1 MRFMLCA
8 KDRASGTMRL
18 VSHESF
24 GSRRDAVEALSVVR
38 DLSDL
43 IGTDVYLVDLD
54 TAVPVALVP
63 CGAEGAVPDRP
74 ADVAASAEESALT
87 FDEVVDEAA
96 AEAVPAEDPAA
107 VDELPEWA
115 TAEPGATLGVLQI
128 DIDAWTCE
136 DCIYVTT
143 CAFSG
148 TRRPSQ
154 CASFQWRA

>member
-1 MRFMLCA
+1 MLCA
-8 KDRASGTMRL
+8 KDRTTGTMRL
-18 VSHESF
+18 VTQESF
-24 GSRRDAVEALSVVR
+24 ASRRDAVEALSVVR

-43 IGTDVYLVDLD
+43 MGTDVYLVDLD

-63 CGAEGAVPDRP
+63 CGPGGIAETP
-74 ADVAASAEESALT
+74 AAEEKPAAP
-87 FDEVVDEAA
+87 EEAIE
-96 AEAVPAEDPAA
+96 EAVPEQVAEEAPAA
-107 VDELPEWA
+107 TEELPEWA

-154 CASFQWRA
+154 CLSFQWRA

>member
-8 KDRASGTMRL
+8 KDRATGTMRL
-18 VSHESF
+18 VSQDSF

-43 IGTDVYLVDLD
+43 VGTDVYLVDLD

-63 CGAEGAVPDRP
+63 CGP
-74 ADVAASAEESALT
+74 ADAAAVRKTEG
-87 FDEVVDEAA
+87 EAA
-96 AEAVPAEDPAA
+96 PTEAAA
-107 VDELPEWA
+107 VDEAPQDTPEAETVPGDLLPDWA
-115 TAEPGATLGVLQI
+115 SAEPGATLGVLQI
-128 DIDAWTCE
+128 DIEAWTCE

>member
-8 KDRASGTMRL
+8 KERDTGTMRL
-18 VSHESF
+18 ITQESF
-24 GSRRDAVEALSVVR
+24 ASRRAAVEALSVVR

-43 IGTDVYLVDLD
+43 MDTDVYLVDLD

-63 CGAEGAVPDRP
+63 CGPGGVTEVPAPKDIP
-74 ADVAASAEESALT
+74 AAPDVAVEPVPEEI
-87 FDEVVDEAA
+87 
-96 AEAVPAEDPAA
+96 AVEEPTEP
-107 VDELPEWA
+107 DELPSLS

-143 CAFSG
+143 CGFTG

-154 CASFQWRA
+154 CFSFQWRA